1 MKSDLTFDSREHL
14 GAEQFADL
22 LYREAAGAEEQHLR
36 GCPECQS
43 ELHAYRATLN
53 HLDEWCV
60 PARPP
65 AYGSMVWTKIASRVP
80 SRRRPFWSLPVFAW
94 VSVSA
99 LGLLLLA
106 VLLVN
111 RRETSPRST
120 GIETAEYVSA
130 PNRLLDTALEDHIER
145 TSALLAEVE
154 NARGDQ
160 TSELL
165 GEHDSLRDLI
175 AENRLYRDTAEQQQ
189 DRWTAALLSELE
201 LVLVD
206 LQHVSGH
213 NAPGELREV
222 QQRIANTDLRFKLRV
237 ADSSIRPRLMKAAGV
252 KL

>member
-1 MKSDLTFDSREHL
+1 
-14 GAEQFADL
+14 
-22 LYREAAGAEEQHLR
+22 
-36 GCPECQS
+36 
-43 ELHAYRATLN
+43 
-53 HLDEWCV
+53 
-60 PARPP
+60 
-65 AYGSMVWTKIASRVP
+65 
-80 SRRRPFWSLPVFAW
+80 
-94 VSVSA
+94 
-99 LGLLLLA
+99 
-106 VLLVN
+106 
-111 RRETSPRST
+111 
-120 GIETAEYVSA
+120 VSA

-175 AENRLYRDTAEQQQ
+175 AENRLYRETAEQQQ
-189 DRWTAALLSELE
+189 DRRTAALLSELE